1 MWHLPLP
8 AVTRWGGWTCKF
20 RARQRFSRF
29 LRPGMSDLTSA
40 LSSGPGLLGDSQ
52 VSDTP
57 TCILDTSFLKCFLT
71 DPTWGSVWCW
81 ITEPLMS
88 TRGDWMTKLYTV
100 LFDIIKKKVFGY
112 QMCWSRR
119 VLYLPLVYPDIQGM
133 RAKRNENDAPYSGM
147 TRWMCLL
154 PPPNGEV
161 AAPALRTES
170 CQSCSLMPD
179 TGELLSICWIN
190 KP

>member
-81 ITEPLMS
+81 ITEPLIS

-100 LFDIIKKKVFGY
+100 LFDMIKKKVFGY
-112 QMCWSRR
+112 QMFDR
-119 VLYLPLVYPDIQGM
+119 
-133 RAKRNENDAPYSGM
+133 
-147 TRWMCLL
+147 
-154 PPPNGEV
+154 GE
-161 AAPALRTES
+161 
-170 CQSCSLMPD
+170 C
-179 TGELLSICWIN
+179 SICHWYIPIFGEWEQKVKKTMYPILEWHGGCVCCLHQTAKWQPLLWEQN
-190 KP
+190 PASLVHWCLTRGNYLAFVE